1 MNAQLRELIGIV
13 FRYGQEV
20 GACDTGNS
28 EVKNNTYLQ
37 HEALRNQIEAR
48 IAAYER
54 ALSAI
59 AELPFVTEETPWTWK
74 DISTEQT
81 KIARI
86 ALEDGIY
93 QEVDA

>member
-1 MNAQLRELIGIV
+1 MNAYVPREYREINVRDIKT
-13 FRYGQEV
+13 E
-20 GACDTGNS
+20 
-28 EVKNNTYLQ
+28 
-37 HEALRNQIEAR
+37 RNQIEAR